1 MDSVTQITLGAAVGE
16 AVLGRK
22 VGPRAALWGAVCGT
36 IPDLDVFISMGG
48 AVADF
53 TYHRSFSHSLFVLAA
68 LTPLL
73 VWVMLRIHPRTAPLR
88 ARWAVLVYAV
98 FATHVLLDCLTVY
111 GTQLLWPLSE
121 HPFGLGSVFI
131 IDPLFTVPLAAGL
144 LAAVIVHRR
153 RPLAG
158 WLNAAGLALGSAYLA
173 FGVVAQAQ
181 VEAFARESL
190 ARDGIEYRRMIAL
203 AAPFTSL
210 AWRVVVGSRDAYH
223 VGYHSLLAPAPRLR
237 LARYPRAPRLL
248 EPLRDEWAVRRL
260 AWFTKGFYTVD
271 ELGGEVRIT
280 DLRMGVEPDRYAF
293 SFAVGERRSPV
304 IAPVTPRRVQ
314 AQRRRA
320 GDLGRI
326 LAILGGAPSL

>member
-1 MDSVTQITLGAAVGE
+1 MDSLTQFVLGAAVAE
-16 AVLGRK
+16 AAAGRRAGRAAPLAGGVLGT
-22 VGPRAALWGAVCGT
+22 L
-36 IPDLDVFISMGG
+36 PDLDVFVSLGG
-48 AVADF
+48 VVEDF
-53 TYHRSFSHSLFVLAA
+53 TYHRSASHSLLVLTLAA
-68 LTPLL
+68 PLL
-73 VWVMLRIHPRTAPLR
+73 A
-88 ARWAVLVYAV
+88 WAVHRLARPPGAGYRRWLLATWLVLV
-98 FATHVLLDCLTVY
+98 THVLLDALTVY

-210 AWRVVVGSRDAYH
+210 AWRVVVVSRDAYH

-304 IAPVTPRRVQ
+304 IAPVTPRRVH